1 MLGEIEVVALDYYLI
16 VVEVGDE
23 DEKSELWA
31 SFVVDAV
38 ATADFVVLDVVEQQ
52 AVVAL
57 LSPFG

>member
-16 VVEVGDE
+16 VVEVG